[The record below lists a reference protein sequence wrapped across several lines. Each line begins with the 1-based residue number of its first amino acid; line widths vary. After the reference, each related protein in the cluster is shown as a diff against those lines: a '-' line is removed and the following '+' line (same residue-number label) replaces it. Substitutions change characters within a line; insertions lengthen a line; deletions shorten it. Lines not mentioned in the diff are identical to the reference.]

1 MAFREGP
8 CPVRKACA
16 NGISAVWNV
25 ELGTFHRSGAAVTDT
40 VNDYAQTK
48 TDLTA
53 APIFG
58 GPLGVMLPN
67 DLWRIAQ
74 NIRCDLDGPA
84 RHQDLS
90 RQPVTEPM
98 GLGARTPLSR
108 TQLLAIARRS

>member
-1 MAFREGP
+1 
-8 CPVRKACA
+8 
-16 NGISAVWNV
+16 
-25 ELGTFHRSGAAVTDT
+25 VTDT